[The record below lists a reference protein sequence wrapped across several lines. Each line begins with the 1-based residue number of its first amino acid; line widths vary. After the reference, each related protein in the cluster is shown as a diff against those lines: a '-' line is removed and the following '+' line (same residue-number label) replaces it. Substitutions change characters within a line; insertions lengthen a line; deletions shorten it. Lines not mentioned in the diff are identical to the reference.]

1 MKKIIGILS
10 ISAIVLLAAC
20 GGNNGSGKKFAPQ
33 EKVSS
38 MTDEQRQEAIAQ
50 KRAETGL
57 QVENL
62 LYNHD
67 VKINV
72 VEPSIQGDE
81 INPDLS
87 RKIAV
92 KMLEMASRNGV
103 SGTGTSPAFFMG
115 AEIMQTGRAA
125 TGTAPQKMTVKYEF
139 TFKVMNGLTG
149 DIYATTTQEV
159 MGVGNTFKEAEANA
173 VHNIKNTAQI
183 QQMLSTAST
192 RIIDWY
198 NTNLPIIKNQVDAA
212 ASSGDYALAL
222 AIVESIP
229 QQATEAHAYATEQQ
243 PKLFEG
249 LKHKVASDNLA
260 AMSAKIMA
268 KVDEF
273 DPSIMAHFQM
283 IPTDSPEY
291 AEAKSLFENYEKKC
305 IARRNALEA
314 KAERD
319 SIAAREYRDLKLKY
333 EQEEKLVQIE
343 ADKIKCKYESKANA
357 VAMERA
363 MRHESD
369 SKKGFWGS
377 LGDRVLGGIDA
388 IGEWVSEGDWE

>member
-1 MKKIIGILS
+1 MKSLVNFFSIGVV
-10 ISAIVLLAAC
+10 VLLASC
-20 GGNNGSGKKFAPQ
+20 GGNQDNGKKFAPQ
-33 EKVSS
+33 ERVST
-38 MTDEQRQEAIAQ
+38 MTDDQRQEAIAQ
-50 KRAETGL
+50 KRAEAAL
-57 QVENL
+57 QVEDV
-62 LYNHD
+62 YKHD
-67 VKINV
+67 IKINV

-149 DIYATTTQEV
+149 DTYATTTQEV

-198 NTNLPIIKNQVDAA
+198 NTNLTTIKNEVEAA

-260 AMSAKIMA
+260 AMQAKIAA
-268 KVDEF
+268 KVDDY
-273 DPSIMAHFQM
+273 DPEIAALFQM

-291 AEAKSLFENYEKKC
+291 AQAQTLFANYEKKC
-305 IARRNALEA
+305 IARRNAIEA

-319 SIAAREYRDLKLKY
+319 SVAAREFRALTLKY

>member
-1 MKKIIGILS
+1 MKSFVKIFSIGAVIILAS
-10 ISAIVLLAAC
+10 C
-20 GGNNGSGKKFAPQ
+20 GGNQDNGKKFAPQ
-33 EKVSS
+33 ERVST
-38 MTDEQRQEAIAQ
+38 MTDDQRQEAIAQ
-50 KRAETGL
+50 KRAENSL
-57 QVENL
+57 QVEDV
-62 LYNHD
+62 YKHD
-67 VKINV
+67 IKINV
-72 VEPSIQGDE
+72 VEPTIQGDE
-81 INPDLS
+81 ISPDLS
-87 RKIAV
+87 RKFAV
-92 KMLEMASRNGV
+92 KMLEIASKNGV

-125 TGTAPQKMTVKYEF
+125 TGTAPQKMTVKYDLN
-139 TFKVMNGLTG
+139 FKVMNGATG
-149 DIYATTTQEV
+149 DVYASTTQEV

-173 VHNIKNTAQI
+173 VRNIKNTSKMQK
-183 QQMLSTAST
+183 MLSTAST

-198 NTNLPIIKNQVDAA
+198 NTNLTTVKNQVDAA
-212 ASSGDYALAL
+212 TSNGDYALAL

-260 AMSAKIMA
+260 AMQAKIAA
-268 KVDEF
+268 KVDDF
-273 DPSIMAHFQM
+273 DPEIAALFQM
-283 IPTDSPEY
+283 IPYDSHEY
-291 AEAKSLFENYEKKC
+291 AQAQMLFANYEKKC

-319 SIAAREYRDLKLKY
+319 SIAAREFRALKLKY

-343 ADKIKCKYESKANA
+343 ADKLKCKYESKANA

-388 IGEWVSEGDWE
+388 IGEWASDSDWD